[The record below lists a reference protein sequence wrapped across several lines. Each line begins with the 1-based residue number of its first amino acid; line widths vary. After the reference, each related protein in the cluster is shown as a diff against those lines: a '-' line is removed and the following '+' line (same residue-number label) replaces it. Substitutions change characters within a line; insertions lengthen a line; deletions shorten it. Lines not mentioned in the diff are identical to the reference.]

1 MYGRLRK
8 GAKGFSLIELLIV
21 VAIIGILA
29 AIAIPNLLTAQT
41 KAKISKALAESKL
54 LVTQSQLYQADKNV
68 YPAVVTDL
76 RDNNYISKTVDPFS
90 SSSPAANYGFASAQ
104 THTWALSVGPD
115 CTTDCGTPIDPFPAT
130 GLDDGISSTT
140 CAGVVGW
147 SSNYGSI
154 TVTGC

>member
-1 MYGRLRK
+1 MYGKLRK

-68 YPAVVTDL
+68 YPLVVTDL

-90 SSSPAANYGFASAQ
+90 TASANYGFESVQA
-104 THTWALSVGPD
+104 HTWALSVGPG
-115 CTTDCGTPIDPFPAT
+115 CTSACDTAIAAPFPA
-130 GLDDGISSTT
+130 GLDTGISSTA
-140 CAGVVGW
+140 CAGAVGW

>member
-8 GAKGFSLIELLIV
+8 GVKGFSLIELLIV

-29 AIAIPNLLTAQT
+29 AIAIPNLLTAQKKT
-41 KAKISKALAESKL
+41 KISKALAESKL
-54 LVTQSQLYQADKNV
+54 LVTQSQLYNADKNA
-68 YPAVVTDL
+68 YPLVIADL
-76 RDNNYISKTVDPFS
+76 RTNNYISRTEDPFS
-90 SSSPAANYGFASAQ
+90 TATPAANYGFASAQ

-115 CTTDCGTPIDPFPAT
+115 CTTDCGTAISTFPAT

-147 SSNYGSI
+147 SSNYGAI
-154 TVTGC
+154 NVTGC

>member
-1 MYGRLRK
+1 MYGRLKK

-54 LVTQSQLYQADKNV
+54 LVTQSQLYQADKNA
-68 YPAVVTDL
+68 YPLVVTDL

-90 SSSPAANYGFASAQ
+90 TNTSNYGFASAQ
-104 THTWALSVGPD
+104 AHTWAISVGP
-115 CTTDCGTPIDPFPAT
+115 GGGAGPAAAPAWGPPET
-130 GLDDGISSTT
+130 SGVSSTA
-140 CAGVVGW
+140 CAGIVGW

>member
-68 YPAVVTDL
+68 YPTVVTDL

-104 THTWALSVGPD
+104 THTWALSVGPPGSAGPI
-115 CTTDCGTPIDPFPAT
+115 GTFPVA
-130 GLDDGISSTT
+130 GLDDGISSST
-140 CAGVVGW
+140 CAGEVGW